1 LTGPD
6 RSIKT
11 TVVPETTV
19 PIPTRVLVFGMAHED
34 GTIHAAELN
43 AVAEACGQTPDQVR
57 SCLRRLVADGLFVR
71 RGTGAA
77 ARFEATERGLRALG
91 ATLERTRLAYA
102 QDIAGRG
109 WDRKWR
115 LVAFAIPEARRAAR
129 DALRDRLRALGGA
142 PVQGGLYVSP
152 HPWSKDVVAA
162 AERLGVADLVT
173 TATTDDLEVGGER
186 DPKVLARRLWPVD
199 DIAARYTAFVDRYAF
214 VMDALGELK
223 RARRR
228 IDDAV
233 FLSGALA
240 MAVEFQQVFVDD
252 PLLPPELLPRPWPGR
267 AARQLL
273 VRSRRLAL
281 SLREGPGRP
290 ALFRLYDEAVE
301 ALR

>member
-1 LTGPD
+1 
-6 RSIKT
+6 
-11 TVVPETTV
+11 
-19 PIPTRVLVFGMAHED
+19 MAHED
-34 GTIHAAELN
+34 GTIHAAELY
-43 AVAEACGQTPDQVR
+43 AVAEACGQTTDQVR

-102 QDIAGRG
+102 QDAAGRG

-129 DALRDRLRALGGA
+129 DALRDRLLALGGA

-152 HPWSKDVVAA
+152 HPWLKDVAAA

-186 DPKVLARRLWPVD
+186 DPKVLARRLWPID
-199 DIAARYTAFVDRYAF
+199 DLGARYAAFVGQFGF
-214 VMDALGELK
+214 VMDALTELK
-223 RARRR
+223 RTRRR
-228 IDDAV
+228 IDDAA

-240 MAVEFQQVFVDD
+240 MAVAFQQVFADD

-281 SLREGPGRP
+281 ALREAPGRP

-301 ALR
+301 AMR